1 MSYPNLFDLSGKTAI
16 VTGGASGL
24 GLSIAEALVE
34 NGAHVAL
41 FDLDQHGLEEAAH
54 RLRRAGADVL
64 NKTVDVADRDQRN
77 QKPDA
82 HSELSGSNSR

>member
-24 GLSIAEALVE
+24 GLSIAEALAK

-41 FDLDQHGLEEAAH
+41 FDLDQHTALKRLPIGSEEP
-54 RLRRAGADVL
+54 G
-64 NKTVDVADRDQRN
+64 QM
-77 QKPDA
+77 
-82 HSELSGSNSR
+82 S